1 MIYHVLPGDAQV
13 EEFRKTGIEGQLIV
27 FREALITGPIDE
39 ANPDEFWDRRAR
51 FILSEYGEDEIEYQ
65 EKVADELLRLE
76 DAGADDEV
84 NLWFEFELFCSV
96 NYWFCL
102 DQIKDSGAVI
112 YRVAPVDASPDNVWE
127 GFGQHRADDLRSCFD
142 SRVRLSVDDIET
154 GSSLWKAFRNRDT
167 PRLKQFSEYRSPAFP
182 FLKEVCEA
190 AADLEVRPAEIIREI
205 VGSGKRG
212 IEDVFPEFRSR
223 AGVYGFGDLQVEKL
237 IERVT

>member
-13 EEFRKTGIEGQLIV
+13 EEFRKTGIDGELIV
-27 FREALITGPIDE
+27 FREALVTGPIDE
-39 ANPDEFWDRRAR
+39 ADVDEFWDRRAR

-76 DAGADDEV
+76 EIGEGDEV

-102 DQIKDSGAVI
+102 DQINDSGAAI
-112 YRVAPVDASPDNVWE
+112 YRVAPVDASPDNVWD
-127 GFGQHRADDLRSCFD
+127 GFGHHTADELKACFD
-142 SRVRLSVDDIET
+142 SRVELSGDDIST
-154 GSSLWKAFRNRDT
+154 GSRLWKAFRDRDSGK
-167 PRLKQFSEYRSPAFP
+167 LKELGNYRSPAFP

-190 AADLEVRPAEIIREI
+190 AVDIESRPAEIVREI
-205 VGSGKRG
+205 VGSGKRE

-223 AGVYGFGDLQVEKL
+223 AGVYGFGDMQVEKL

>member
-13 EEFRKTGIEGQLIV
+13 EEFRKTGLEGDLIV
-27 FREALITGPIDE
+27 FREALVTGPIDSS
-39 ANPDEFWDRRAR
+39 NVDEFWDRRAH
-51 FILSEYGEDEIEYQ
+51 FVLSEYGEDEIDYQ

-76 DAGADDEV
+76 EIREGDEA

-102 DQIKDSGAVI
+102 DQLKDSGAKI

-127 GFGQHRADDLRSCFD
+127 GFGLHTAKELLACFD
-142 SRVRLSVDDIET
+142 ARIEVTKGDIET
-154 GSSLWKAFRNRDT
+154 GAKLWSAFRDHDLEG
-167 PRLKQFSEYRSPAFP
+167 LKELAEYRSPAFP

-190 AADLEVRPAEIIREI
+190 AAEIDTRPAELVKEI
-205 VGSGKRG
+205 VASGRSG
-212 IEDVFPEFRSR
+212 IEEVFPEFRSR

-237 IERVT
+237 MERAI

>member
-1 MIYHVLPGDAQV
+1 MIYNVLPGDAQV
-13 EEFRKTGIEGQLIV
+13 EEFRKTGIDGELIV

-39 ANPDEFWDRRAR
+39 SDPDEFWDRRAR

-76 DAGADDEV
+76 EAEEGDEV

-102 DQIKDSGAVI
+102 DQFRDGGAAI
-112 YRVAPVDASPDNVWE
+112 FRVAPVDASPDNVWE
-127 GFGQHRADDLRSCFD
+127 GFGRHTADDLKSCFD
-142 SRVRLSVDDIET
+142 SRVALSVEDIET
-154 GSSLWKAFRNRDT
+154 GSKLWRAFRDRDS
-167 PRLKQFSEYRSPAFP
+167 LKLKELSEYRSPAFP

-190 AADLEVRPAEIIREI
+190 AADIEVRPAEIVREI
-205 VGSGKRG
+205 IVSGKRE
-212 IEDVFPEFRSR
+212 IEEVFPEFRSR